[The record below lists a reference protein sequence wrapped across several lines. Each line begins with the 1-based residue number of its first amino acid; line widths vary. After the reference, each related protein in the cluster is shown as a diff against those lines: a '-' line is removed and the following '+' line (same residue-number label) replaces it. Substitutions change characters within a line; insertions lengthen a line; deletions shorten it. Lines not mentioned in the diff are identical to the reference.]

1 MNVERITLTEIDDGV
16 KMTVGTGTQEATE
29 IDIPWRLVLWLRD
42 KLTVAAF
49 ETSVGLSMRPLDSS
63 VIEPGS
69 ATGWL
74 LDIPGDPRQRRRF
87 PPLLRSLRR

>member
-49 ETSVGLSMRPLDSS
+49 ETSVGLSMRP
-63 VIEPGS
+63 
-69 ATGWL
+69 A
-74 LDIPGDPRQRRRF
+74 RQQRYRAGISDWMAVRHSW
-87 PPLLRSLRR
+87 RS